1 MKNSINWK
9 YIKEL
14 IDIDSIKKFE
24 EENKIE
30 LPESLKEIVV
40 KFNGARP
47 RPNTFDSEYCKEC
60 VFKSLLSFNTTDK
73 ENIFEINKWIKEREN
88 NIIPFA
94 SDPAGNYVC
103 LNKNYQVV
111 LWKHET
117 NSCEFVC
124 NSFKKFIDSL
134 Y

>member
-1 MKNSINWK
+1 MKDSINWK
-9 YIKEL
+9 YVKEL

-30 LPESLKEIVV
+30 LPKSLKDIVV

-47 RPNTFDSEYCKEC
+47 RPNTFDSESSKEC

-73 ENIFEINKWIKEREN
+73 ENIFEITKWMKEREN

-94 SDPAGNYVC
+94 SDPSGNYVC
-103 LNKNYQVV
+103 LNENDQVM
-111 LWKHET
+111 LWRHET
-117 NSCEFVC
+117 GKCEFLC
-124 NSFKKFIDSL
+124 NSFDELVDSL